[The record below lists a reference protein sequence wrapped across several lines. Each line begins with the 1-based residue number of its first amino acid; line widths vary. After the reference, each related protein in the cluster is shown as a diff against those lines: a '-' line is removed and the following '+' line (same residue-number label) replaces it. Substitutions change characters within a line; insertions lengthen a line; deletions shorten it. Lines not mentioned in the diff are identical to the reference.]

1 MAKKDEDGSPTLA
14 EIKLDPRIVLLVEP
28 NPERLKIA
36 QDILKEVLVGSTITS
51 IDDID
56 DAEEALD
63 EDNFDTVI
71 IDFGIEGV
79 TTSDFVKVVNNAVDI
94 ELISFNIDNVDT
106 NDDNNRFKLE
116 PLKKLFEKE
125 KVKKTEEGD

>member
-71 IDFGIEGV
+71 IDFGIDGV
-79 TTSDFVKVVNNAVDI
+79 TTSDFVKVVNNEVDI

-125 KVKKTEEGD
+125 KIKKTEEGD

>member
-51 IDDID
+51 IDDIA

-79 TTSDFVKVVNNAVDI
+79 TTSDFVKVVNNEVDI

-125 KVKKTEEGD
+125 KIKKTEEGD

>member
-125 KVKKTEEGD
+125 KIKKTEEGD

>member
-79 TTSDFVKVVNNAVDI
+79 TTSDFVKVVNNAADI

-125 KVKKTEEGD
+125 KIKKTEEGD